1 MIHKEMTLEEIA
13 RHYPQTLEVFK
24 RFGLDCFDCQ
34 LASLGSLEHC
44 AEFHDLDIQKLVNE
58 LNAAIGKG

>member
-1 MIHKEMTLEEIA
+1 MIRKEMTLEEIA
-13 RHYPQTLEVFK
+13 RHYPQTIEVFK

-44 AEFHDLDIQKLVNE
+44 AEFHDLDADQLVRE
-58 LNAAIGKG
+58 LNAALEQG

>member
-34 LASLGSLEHC
+34 LASLGSVEHC
-44 AEFHDLDIQKLVNE
+44 AEFHELDVEKLLLA
-58 LNAAIGKG
+58 LNAAIEKG